1 MGNAVVDAII
11 AATPNNP
18 NLRAAMLMGS
28 SLESNQNA
36 SAVGDN
42 GKSFGPFQ
50 IYTVAHP
57 NVSPAQAADPVW
69 ATNFMLP
76 SYQAGVAKVPSTL
89 WTANPALA
97 AATAAFYAER
107 PKVMYTG
114 YAAKWATV
122 QAEMSGQTTGPQ
134 TGGSGGTVP
143 DGSNATQA
151 DLLGLNSAATQITA
165 SFTRGIM
172 TFANMGLFA
181 AATAFGA
188 LIFLIGLVLLFR
200 ETSVGGAA
208 GKVASAIGVVN
219 PVNVVR
225 KVANNG

>member
-57 NVSPAQAADPVW
+57 NVTAAQAADPVW

-76 SYQAGVAKVPSTL
+76 SYQAGVAKVPTTL

-114 YAAKWATV
+114 YAAKWPTV
-122 QAEMSGQTTGPQ
+122 QAEMSGQNVGPQ
-134 TGGSGGTVP
+134 TGGSGGTA
-143 DGSNATQA
+143 GGATQA
-151 DLLGLNSAATQITA
+151 VDPLGLNSAATQITS

-181 AATAFGA
+181 ATTALGA
-188 LIFLIGLVLLFR
+188 FIFIVGLVLLFR

-208 GKVASAIGVVN
+208 GKVANVVGVVN

-225 KVANNG
+225 KVAS